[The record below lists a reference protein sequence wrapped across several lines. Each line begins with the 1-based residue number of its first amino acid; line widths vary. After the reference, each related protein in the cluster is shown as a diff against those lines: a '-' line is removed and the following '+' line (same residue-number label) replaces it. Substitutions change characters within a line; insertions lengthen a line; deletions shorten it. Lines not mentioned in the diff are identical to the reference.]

1 MMTHKKIL
9 FSATMLGMLLSGCG
23 VHKVVTVPAKGVY
36 ETTKFA
42 GKTTVGATK
51 LTGKAALGTTKMVG
65 KGVWATGKGIYY
77 IGSVPIK
84 ITDAALD
91 TSAKVLTVT
100 TQMVDLTGSV
110 VSVSR
115 DISAMQLDA
124 ELQNIKRAK
133 NIISVFVDV
142 ANA

>member
-1 MMTHKKIL
+1 MTKVAAL
-9 FSATMLGMLLSGCG
+9 LSTAVFATLVSGCG
-23 VHKVVTVPAKGVY
+23 MHKVVTVPAKGVY

-51 LTGKAALGTTKMVG
+51 LTGKAAVGTTKMVG
-65 KGVWATGKGIYY
+65 KGMWATGKGIYY
-77 IGSVPIK
+77 IGSVPVK

-91 TSAKVLTVT
+91 TSVKILTIT

-133 NIISVFVDV
+133 NIVSVFVDI
-142 ANA
+142 ANT

>member
-1 MMTHKKIL
+1 MTHKKIL

>member
-1 MMTHKKIL
+1 
-9 FSATMLGMLLSGCG
+9 MLGMLLSGCG

>member
-1 MMTHKKIL
+1 MTKVATL
-9 FSATMLGMLLSGCG
+9 FSTAVFATLVSGCG
-23 VHKVVTVPAKGVY
+23 IHKVVTVPAKGVY

-51 LTGKAALGTTKMVG
+51 LTGKAAVGTTKMVG
-65 KGVWATGKGIYY
+65 KGMWATGKGIYY
-77 IGSVPIK
+77 IGSVPVK

-91 TSAKVLTVT
+91 TSVKVLTIT

-133 NIISVFVDV
+133 NIVSVFVDI